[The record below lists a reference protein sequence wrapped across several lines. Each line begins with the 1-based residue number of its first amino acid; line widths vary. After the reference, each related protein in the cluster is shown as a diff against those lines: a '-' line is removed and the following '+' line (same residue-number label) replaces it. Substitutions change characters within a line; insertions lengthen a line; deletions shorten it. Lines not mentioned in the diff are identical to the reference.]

1 MLMDYI
7 LRSRDLMT
15 GSLFPGVKLFLK
27 GKFPLLPSFIKGR
40 GEIKRIFERCTKEK

>member
-1 MLMDYI
+1 MLMEYM

-15 GSLFPGVKLFLK
+15 DSLIPGMMLFLK

-40 GEIKRIFERCTKEK
+40 DEIKRIFERCTKEK